1 MPSMNCFNVIALDLP
16 ATLSANNDI
25 SRFEA
30 SSVGQRGQQG
40 ALAPKRMD
48 AQKHA
53 RLLELG

>member
-1 MPSMNCFNVIALDLP
+1 MNCFNVIAALDLP